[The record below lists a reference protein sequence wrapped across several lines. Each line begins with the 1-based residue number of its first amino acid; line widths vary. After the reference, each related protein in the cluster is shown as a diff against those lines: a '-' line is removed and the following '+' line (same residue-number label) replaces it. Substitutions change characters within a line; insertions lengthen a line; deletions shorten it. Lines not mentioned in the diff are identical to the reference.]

1 MKSKCDGKESCSLD
15 IKRTNLDWL
24 TTTPSSGDDC
34 GDNSYMYV
42 QVGCIIPSK
51 YNVERRIFGLL
62 IGCLGV
68 FVYLFTVVYYDY
80 IKAVQ

>member
-1 MKSKCDGKESCSLD
+1 MHCMEEDIPKFSLDGTAITNCTAKLNVTSMQTQMKSKCDEKESCSLD

-42 QVGCIIPSK
+42 
-51 YNVERRIFGLL
+51 
-62 IGCLGV
+62 
-68 FVYLFTVVYYDY
+68 
-80 IKAVQ
+80 